1 MTTTFHKLPEQT
13 SFDQRIQDSELE
25 YLENS
30 IASQTVL
37 AENYVGLP
45 YEEL

>member
-1 MTTTFHKLPEQT
+1 M
-13 SFDQRIQDSELE
+13 SRFDQCIQDSELA

-45 YEEL
+45 F

>member
-1 MTTTFHKLPEQT
+1 MEHKIKCD
-13 SFDQRIQDSELE
+13 FDQCMQNYELE

-30 IASQTVL
+30 VASQTVL

-45 YEEL
+45 F